1 VRSRTLA
8 REAALKALYQ
18 LDLRSSVPDAEVEEL
33 LVREAPPREAQDY
46 ARAVIRGTRKNV
58 ARIDGEIAQV
68 AENWDLQ
75 RMAAIDRN
83 VLRLAIYE
91 LLFRED
97 IPPAVAI
104 NEAVMIAKKYSTK
117 DSGGF
122 VNGILDQVKNRLAAR
137 GELKSRSTATTVPEP
152 NGDEPAGDSA
162 EAEPA
167 ADASERD

>member
-1 VRSRTLA
+1 MRSRTLA

-33 LVREAPPREAQDY
+33 LAREAPQREAQDY
-46 ARAVIRGTRKNV
+46 ARIVVKGTRKNLTE
-58 ARIDGEIAQV
+58 IDGEITQV
-68 AENWDLQ
+68 AENWDLG

-91 LLFRED
+91 MTQRED

-104 NEAVMIAKKYSTK
+104 NEAVTIAKKYSTK

-137 GELKSRSTATTVPEP
+137 GALKARASSEAAIEPELPDTLAVKP
-152 NGDEPAGDSA
+152 
-162 EAEPA
+162 
-167 ADASERD
+167 ASERD

>member
-33 LVREAPPREAQDY
+33 LGREAPQREAQDY
-46 ARAVIRGTRKNV
+46 ARIVVKGTRKNL
-58 ARIDGEIAQV
+58 ARIDGEITQV
-68 AENWDLQ
+68 AENWDLG

-83 VLRLAIYE
+83 ILRLAIYE
-91 LLFRED
+91 MLFRED

-104 NEAVMIAKKYSTK
+104 NEAVTIAKKYSTK

-122 VNGILDQVKNRLAAR
+122 VNGILDQVKNRLTSR
-137 GELKSRSTATTVPEP
+137 GELKARTTA
-152 NGDEPAGDSA
+152 SA
-162 EAEPA
+162 EAAIEVELPDTLA
-167 ADASERD
+167 VKPASERD